1 MPAPILPLIEAVT
14 HWPERGALIGLDLGT
29 KTIGVAVSDP
39 DRRLATGVETI
50 HRKAFK
56 ADAARLLA
64 ISGER
69 NAVGFVLGLPINM
82 DGSEGPRAQSTR
94 AFARNFSNLTGLA
107 IALWDERLS
116 TAAVERE
123 LIGMDVSRARRA
135 EVIDEHAAM
144 FILQGALDRL
154 ATAARG
160 PLRMAVVI
168 SALLPVFLL
177 IVLGFILKRSLMRL
191 DTQWHGLERLTYYVL
206 FPTLLIQTL
215 VKADLS
221 SVPVAGVGGAL
232 MLSALAMSLLCLA
245 LRPVFSRWNID
256 GPAFTSIF
264 QGATRWQTYVAL
276 AVSSNLFGHT
286 GLALASVAMVA
297 IIPLVN
303 VFSVSVLAHYAAPE
317 KQSLRAIVM
326 TVLTNPLIWA
336 CAIGLAVNVTHLPLP
351 QVWHDVA
358 EALGR
363 SSLGIGLLVTGAGLQ
378 LAGMFRPSLA
388 ASIAVL
394 LKLILMPVLG
404 VALALWFGISG
415 SSLVIVAV
423 CSAVPT
429 SSSAYVLARQM
440 GGDAPLLAQI
450 ITLQTILAAVT
461 MPIAIALVA

>member
-1 MPAPILPLIEAVT
+1 
-14 HWPERGALIGLDLGT
+14 
-29 KTIGVAVSDP
+29 
-39 DRRLATGVETI
+39 
-50 HRKAFK
+50 
-56 ADAARLLA
+56 
-64 ISGER
+64 
-69 NAVGFVLGLPINM
+69 
-82 DGSEGPRAQSTR
+82 
-94 AFARNFSNLTGLA
+94 
-107 IALWDERLS
+107 
-116 TAAVERE
+116 
-123 LIGMDVSRARRA
+123 
-135 EVIDEHAAM
+135 
-144 FILQGALDRL
+144 
-154 ATAARG
+154 
-160 PLRMAVVI
+160 MAVVI

-336 CAIGLAVNVTHLPLP
+336 CVIGLAVNVTHLPLP

-461 MPIAIALVA
+461 MPVAIALVTAPP